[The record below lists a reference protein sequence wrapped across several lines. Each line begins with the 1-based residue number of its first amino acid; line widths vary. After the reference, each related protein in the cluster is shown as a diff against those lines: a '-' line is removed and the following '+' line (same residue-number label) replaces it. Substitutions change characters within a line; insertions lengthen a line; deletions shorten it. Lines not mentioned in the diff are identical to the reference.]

1 MKNKIMFFVW
11 FATYLTVG
19 GIIGHF
25 DGTGI
30 SFWANGVGM
39 CAALIIGVL
48 MGLNYD
54 SGDKE

>member
-1 MKNKIMFFVW
+1 MKNKIIFFIW

-30 SFWANGVGM
+30 SFWTSSVGM

-48 MGLNYD
+48 IGLN
-54 SGDKE
+54 SKEEES